1 MTKPSS
7 LHDLSRGQTG
17 IIAAIKARGEMG
29 RRIRDMGLI
38 PGVSVILRG
47 RAPLQDPIAIQVRD
61 GIITLRKHEAAKLDT
76 KKFSTLPC
84 F

>member
-1 MTKPSS
+1 MNKPSS

-38 PGVSVILRG
+38 PGVSVTLRG

-61 GIITLRKHEAAKLDT
+61 GIITLRKQEAELIALRRPE
-76 KKFSTLPC
+76 SL
-84 F
+84 